1 VSIASHKVAF
11 WPGIELADSQFV
23 SALLDLQGADHFEPS
38 ELWVLLRDG
47 RASVSAATYR
57 DGRCFATLSTPS
69 ESRSPRKVHDV
80 DTLASLLAGQQMKVV
95 AADLGISLASLSER
109 CIRTLRSMTSSD
121 RVGRSPIIVVMAAL
135 AARGLPLPPAH
146 IEVWGRDFCVVS
158 TEIPSAPVTTPLSP
172 CELEVWRLILEGRAC
187 AEVALERR
195 TSPRTAVNQ
204 LSSIFKKLGVSGRVA
219 LRARA
224 VEEQSRE
231 WMLPTSRAIRRHS
244 WTERHHHTQRGRGSI
259 DTTLVNWSDTQC

>member
-1 VSIASHKVAF
+1 MSV
-11 WPGIELADSQFV
+11 
-23 SALLDLQGADHFEPS
+23 LLDLQGADDFELS

-57 DGRCFATLSTPS
+57 DGRCFATLSTPP
-69 ESRSPRKVHDV
+69 ESRLQRKVHDF
-80 DTLASLLAGQQMKVV
+80 DTLASLLAGQPMKVV
-95 AADLGISLASLSER
+95 ASDLGISLASLSER
-109 CIRTLRSMTSSD
+109 CIRTLRSVTSSE

-135 AARGLPLPPAH
+135 AARGLALPPAH

-158 TEIPSAPVTTPLSP
+158 AEVPGAPVATPLSP

-231 WMLPTSRAIRRHS
+231 WMLPVGGANRRQS
-244 WTERHHHTQRGRGSI
+244 WTERHNQTQRGRGLI
-259 DTTLVNWSDTQC
+259 DTTLVSWSDTQC